1 MISNIEQNAEL
12 GPISFTKQLLNL
24 IFKLS
29 LVNFNKKKSTYAL
42 DKNFEEI
49 FKSNKSSNSE
59 EFYNCVLHLNN
70 ELISIEEYLSDAIIK
85 KEFKRK
91 DIFLELLFDC
101 VNNCLSYCK
110 KNINYNN
117 NKTKDIIR
125 EFINYMNSSLE
136 YNNNIKNKIPQ
147 KFEEKKANDMET
159 DELKKKLETLEILLN
174 D

>member
-1 MISNIEQNAEL
+1 MISNIEQNADL
-12 GPISFTKQLLNL
+12 GPISFTKQLLNV

-59 EFYNCVLHLNN
+59 EFYNCVLNLNN
-70 ELISIEEYLSDAIIK
+70 ELISIEEYLSDATIK

-117 NKTKDIIR
+117 LLNSLSDSFLSLIKNGEISNNNKT
-125 EFINYMNSSLE
+125 
-136 YNNNIKNKIPQ
+136 
-147 KFEEKKANDMET
+147 
-159 DELKKKLETLEILLN
+159 
-174 D
+174 